1 MRLRVALRME
11 YPSLEGFFCDQIE
24 LAACP
29 KDILLQE
36 LRVLC
41 SSVGDAPLDAETHE
55 RVHAILHEISGVI
68 RAVTAPH
75 GPSRKIDWLRR
86 LHELQFV
93 PVALPLP
100 AEGKIQEFR
109 LMRVNGEFYVP
120 ENPDGLLAHLF
131 CDAVPMLSQPP
142 DDFLFG
148 WRALLR
154 LFRSEW
160 LADVKFL
167 EPSIKQD
174 VEEDDAD
181 ARTPNVTLSNHYKA
195 RVPFLAR

>member
-55 RVHAILHEISGVI
+55 RVHDILHEISGVV
-68 RAVTAPH
+68 RAVSARHSP
-75 GPSRKIDWLRR
+75 PKEIDWLQQLRS
-86 LHELQFV
+86 LQFV

-100 AEGKIQEFR
+100 AEEQKQEF
-109 LMRVNGEFYVP
+109 
-120 ENPDGLLAHLF
+120 
-131 CDAVPMLSQPP
+131 
-142 DDFLFG
+142 
-148 WRALLR
+148 
-154 LFRSEW
+154 
-160 LADVKFL
+160 
-167 EPSIKQD
+167 
-174 VEEDDAD
+174 
-181 ARTPNVTLSNHYKA
+181 
-195 RVPFLAR
+195 